1 MNYLDMFD
9 VTVACV
15 WTALVT
21 LFITPT
27 IIRVAYV
34 RRLFDLPDTRRLHAF
49 PVPRGGGFA
58 VFTSFV
64 IGFMFFVHSGNEAQK
79 ILGATMLM
87 FLLGFKDDLA
97 GAGAKRKLIIQLLAA
112 SMLIIMIDVRITNLH
127 GLFGIRELPP
137 FLSYLLS
144 YLFVIAITN
153 AFNLIDGINGLL
165 ACVSAQVCM
174 VLGVLLH
181 PHRADLAAM
190 ALVLSASLVAFL
202 RYNVRKPQI
211 FMGDS
216 GSLTCGFLVASLA
229 VLYIRQDVSPAG
241 IPLMLSLLFVPTFD
255 IIRTCFVRLAGGR
268 SILSPGKDHTHHVLM
283 AAGFSQFQTLLLLV
297 TSNTSLYLL
306 CLTFSFW
313 DVNILTLT
321 LAGCGL
327 LFHFVLTALT
337 KRQHTVRAKSA

>member
-1 MNYLDMFD
+1 MNYLDVFD

-15 WTALVT
+15 WTTLVT

-34 RRLFDLPDTRRLHAF
+34 RRLFDLPDARRLHAF

-64 IGFMFFVHSGNEAQK
+64 IGFMFFVHSSHEAQK
-79 ILGATMLM
+79 ILGAAMLM

-97 GAGAKRKLIIQLLAA
+97 GAVAKRKLIIQLLAA
-112 SMLIIMIDVRITNLH
+112 SMLIVMVDVRITNLH
-127 GLFGIRELPP
+127 GLFGIHALHP

-144 YLFVIAITN
+144 YLVVIAITN

-165 ACVSAQVCM
+165 TSVSVQVCV
-174 VLGVLLH
+174 VLGALLY
-181 PHRADLAAM
+181 PYRADLAAM

-202 RYNVRKPQI
+202 KYNVRKPQI
-211 FMGDS
+211 FIGDS

-229 VLYIRQDVSPAG
+229 ILYIKQGVSPAS
-241 IPLMLSLLFVPTFD
+241 IPLMISLLFVPTFD
-255 IIRTCFVRLAGGR
+255 IIRTCFVRMAAGR

-283 AAGFSQFQTLLLLV
+283 AAGFSQFQTLLLLI
-297 TSNTSLYLL
+297 TANTTLYLL
-306 CLTFSFW
+306 CLTFSFL
-313 DVNILTLT
+313 DINTLT
-321 LAGCGL
+321 LALAGCGIL
-327 LFHFVLTALT
+327 LHFVLAALT
-337 KRQHTVRAKSA
+337 KQRHKALA